1 MNDDARN
8 MTPATVDLYWTSGE
22 QVSVPLTGAPECRVV
37 FDPRGHAVSL
47 LSPLVGK
54 EPDIVRFRNV
64 TFSTAVD
71 GARVW
76 GEVRIDASTSH
87 QAAYALVSS
96 IADRMQHHGESLAV
110 AVPHAM
116 ETYQAL
122 LAKRQGLN
130 DEQQRGLF
138 GELLVLRQLITTCGA
153 SIAVEAWHGPAAEEH
168 DFFLAGLH
176 LEVKTTSGERR
187 KHVIGGV
194 TQLSQSP
201 GTPLWLVSVQITAG
215 VEGAGLTLPALVAAA
230 RSDLADERIEFD
242 RRIEEMGWDDL
253 HADLYPATWQLRTQP
268 RAYIV
273 DGDFPRIT
281 SLLIAD
287 RVPSWSLVSD
297 LKYRIDITDHA
308 YPSAPAALDGFVETE
323 GLGT

>member
-8 MTPATVDLYWTSGE
+8 MTAATVDAYWASGE
-22 QVSVPLTGAPECRVV
+22 QVTVPLTGTPECRVV
-37 FDPRGHAVSL
+37 FDPRGRAVSL
-47 LSPLVGK
+47 LSPLAGK
-54 EPDIVRFRNV
+54 EPDVVKLRNV

-76 GEVRIDASTSH
+76 GEVRVDASSSH
-87 QAAYALVSS
+87 QVAFALVST
-96 IADRMQHHGESLAV
+96 IADRMQHDGESLAV
-110 AVPHAM
+110 AVPHAV

-138 GELLVLRQLITTCGA
+138 GELLVLRQLVAACGA
-153 SIAVEAWHGPAAEEH
+153 ATAVESWHGPAAEEH
-168 DFFLAGLH
+168 DFFLADLH
-176 LEVKTTSGERR
+176 LEVKTTAAERR
-187 KHVIGGV
+187 KHMIGGV
-194 TQLSQSP
+194 SQLTQSP

-230 RSDLADERIEFD
+230 RGDLADERIEFD

-253 HADLYPATWQLRTQP
+253 HADLYPSTWQLRTQP
-268 RAYIV
+268 RAYVV

-281 SLLIAD
+281 AALIAD
-287 RVPSWSLVSD
+287 RVPSWPLVSD
-297 LKYRIDITDHA
+297 LKYRIDVTDQPF
-308 YPSAPAALDGFVETE
+308 PSTPAALFGFVETE
-323 GLGT
+323 GHSA